1 MKLTTYNGDAALEAR
16 VRVLESLLEE
26 REKMLNLTAENLDKR
41 LCLLNELRS
50 DVLTKSEYIRAHEAM
65 VERMEKVEKMQ
76 SRMVGIGIVLIALSG
91 LIGLIISH
99 FLKP

>member
-1 MKLTTYNGDAALEAR
+1 MSKVYNGDVELEAR
-16 VRVLESLLEE
+16 VRVLESLLDE
-26 REKMLNLTAENLDKR
+26 REKMLRLTAENLDKR
-41 LCLLNELRS
+41 LTLLNELRA
-50 DVLTKSEYIRAHEAM
+50 DVLTKSEYVRAHEA
-65 VERMEKVEKMQ
+65 VIERMEKVEKMQ